1 MFAKINI
8 VFYSYGWAELLIVV
22 SDLCCYGCIFS
33 YYDVLSYINIVTSIY
48 LYSWPYCYV
57 FAAGLY
63 AVMYEPSIYGA
74 IDVTCRFQQK
84 TKRLHK
90 VSYYLFHNPFAL
102 P

>member
-63 AVMYEPSIYGA
+63 AVMYEPSVYRAIYVA
-74 IDVTCRFQQK
+74 YRSQ
-84 TKRLHK
+84 
-90 VSYYLFHNPFAL
+90 
-102 P
+102 